1 MMVRNVHER
10 VLPVPADEVGPLLDR
25 LGGPEDVL
33 WPSPQWAPMVLD
45 RPVGLDATGGH
56 GPVRY
61 RVTAHRPGR
70 LVEFTARPG
79 SGFDGTH
86 TFSVEPADA
95 SRTVLR
101 HVLRARPIGGMRL
114 LWPLVVRWVHDAVLE
129 DLFDRAEA
137 AVGTGP
143 ARPARWSPLG
153 AAAPQARRSAGPPD
167 RGAGHRPAGHRP
179 AAGRLVGRAD
189 RRLPPRRT
197 HRPPGL
203 GGRGVPRSAPMGRRA
218 AGRAGVPGRAGR
230 HRTRGPVV
238 LRHGRAGTRRG
249 AARHGRAPSRLPGVG
264 PPPARPCGPQHGR
277 PAAQCPRPRLL
288 PAGAGGAPGDR
299 AGHARPRRPPA
310 VGPRPAARA
319 AEATAGAR
327 NERHFR
333 PTGSD
338 ERTARSGRDA
348 SDGEQRGRL
357 SQRVG
362 DQRGDRAACPSRRCR
377 PRRRRCGRSR

>member
-1 MMVRNVHER
+1 MMVHNVHER

-56 GPVRY
+56 GPIRY

-86 TFSVEPADA
+86 TFSVEPAGA

-143 ARPARWSPLG
+143 ARPARWSPWVRLLRRLDGPRAHPTAVPVTALLATALPRVDWSDAQTVACHPG
-153 AAAPQARRSAGPPD
+153 APTDPQAWADAVFRDPPRWVAALLGVRESLVGLVGIARGGPSSFDTVARGPDEVLLGTDEHHLDFRVSVLRRPD
-167 RGAGHRPAGHRP
+167 RVILSTVV
-179 AAGRLVGRAD
+179 RLHNARGRAYF
-189 RRLPPRRT
+189 LPVRVAHP
-197 HRPPGL
+197 
-203 GGRGVPRSAPMGRRA
+203 VIVRA
-218 AGRAGVPGRAGR
+218 M
-230 HRTRGPVV
+230 
-238 LRHGRAGTRRG
+238 L
-249 AARHGRAPSRLPGVG
+249 
-264 PPPARPCGPQHGR
+264 
-277 PAAQCPRPRLL
+277 
-288 PAGAGGAPGDR
+288 
-299 AGHARPRRPPA
+299 
-310 VGPRPAARA
+310 ARA
-319 AEATAGAR
+319 ARRLSDPARQPVPPRPPPEPATSGTSVSPDRTNGPLAR
-327 NERHFR
+327 AAM
-333 PTGSD
+333 PQTGSNG
-338 ERTARSGRDA
+338 AGSPSA
-348 SDGEQRGRL
+348 SAISAGIGRL
-357 SQRVG
+357 PE
-362 DQRGDRAACPSRRCR
+362 PSV
-377 PRRRRCGRSR
+377 PTTT